1 MPDYGALVKV
11 MKQAGNEA
19 NNAACPVNICFGKV
33 INTSPLQ
40 VLVDQKMTL
49 GAAQLVLTRNVTDY
63 EVEVTVD
70 WETKT
75 SLNTH
80 NHDVSGSMGNG
91 GEDSHNHTLSLTT
104 DDVNLKHSHVLNGKK
119 TITIHNSLVKG
130 DEVVLLRQRGG
141 QKYIIIDRV
150 GEL

>member
-33 INTSPLQ
+33 ISTSPLQ

-49 GAAQLVLTRNVTDY
+49 GVAQLVMTRNVTDY
-63 EVEVTVD
+63 DVDVTVD

-75 SLNTH
+75 ELSTH
-80 NHDVSGSMGNG
+80 NHSVDGKTTNG
-91 GEDSHNHTLSLTT
+91 VD
-104 DDVNLKHSHVLNGKK
+104 LKHSHVLDGNK
-119 TITIHNSLVKG
+119 TITIHNSLAKG
-130 DEVVLLRQRGG
+130 DEVVLLRQQGG
-141 QKYIIIDRV
+141 QKYVIIDRV
-150 GEL
+150 G